1 MLKIGIMGG
10 SFDPPHKAHLEIA
23 NAACEALGLYE
34 IFFIPAFTAPLK
46 PNPHIASFDDRLE
59 MLKIALK
66 KFGKKYRILEIEKER
81 GGISY
86 SVDTVKLLREKI
98 KDARFFWIIGTDQ
111 LLSLHKWH
119 NIEELAKLA
128 SFAVAKRGN
137 EKMENH
143 NLPNYAKIEVVPFE
157 PMEVSSTEIREN
169 LKKGNFENDFVDE
182 NVLNYIKEKKLYI

>member
-23 NAACEALGLYE
+23 NAACEALGLDE

-46 PNPHIASFDDRLE
+46 PNPHIASFGDRLE

-66 KFGKKYRILEIEKER
+66 KFGKKYRILEIEKDR

-86 SVDTVKLLREKI
+86 SVDTVKFLIEKI
-98 KDARFFWIIGTDQ
+98 KDAQFFWIIGTDQ

-119 NIEELAKLA
+119 NIEELARLA
-128 SFAVAKRGN
+128 SFAVAKRGD

-143 NLPNYAKIEVVPFE
+143 NLPNYVKIEIVPFE

>member
-23 NAACEALGLYE
+23 NAACEALGLDE
-34 IFFIPAFTAPLK
+34 IFFIPAFSAPLK

-59 MLKIALK
+59 MLKISLK

-119 NIEELAKLA
+119 NIEELATLA

>member
-23 NAACEALGLYE
+23 NASCEALGLDE
-34 IFFIPAFTAPLK
+34 IFFIPAFSAPLK
-46 PNPHIASFDDRLE
+46 PNPHSAGFGDRLE

-66 KFGKKYRILEIEKER
+66 KFGKKYRILEIERER
-81 GGISY
+81 GGVSY
-86 SVDTVKLLREKI
+86 SVDTVKFLIEKI
-98 KDARFFWIIGTDQ
+98 KNARFFWIIGTDQ
-111 LLSLHKWH
+111 LLSLHKWY

-128 SFAVAKRGN
+128 SFAVAKRGD
-137 EKMENH
+137 EKMENPD
-143 NLPNYAKIEVVPFE
+143 LPVYAKIEVVPFE
-157 PMEVSSTEIREN
+157 PMEVSSTLIREN

>member
-23 NAACEALGLYE
+23 NAACEALGLDE
-34 IFFIPAFTAPLK
+34 IFFIPAFSAPLK

-59 MLKIALK
+59 MLKISLK

-86 SVDTVKLLREKI
+86 SVDTVKFLIEKI
-98 KDARFFWIIGTDQ
+98 KDAQFFWIIGTDQ

-119 NIEELAKLA
+119 NIEELARLA

-137 EKMENH
+137 EKIENH

>member
-119 NIEELAKLA
+119 NIEELATLA

>member
-86 SVDTVKLLREKI
+86 SVDTVKLLRGKI
-98 KDARFFWIIGTDQ
+98 KDAQFFWIIGTDQ

-143 NLPNYAKIEVVPFE
+143 NLPHYAKIEVVPFE